1 MREDKKDP
9 AKKNFFISIH
19 HNHFAGSSF
28 QECASRIV
36 ICVYSKQNEATS
48 ITINDEDCDKWHVDR
63 LSLAMSENTNNRQ
76 ETQSCI
82 PSTASSTASS
92 VSSVQCSDN
101 RKNELS
107 EMQLLKMKN
116 IALERELNALKS
128 QQKNGQSQIDDI
140 RCSQSSQSSQGSQ
153 ACTRAYVRSKS
164 MDDIKKKDDA
174 PKLKRK
180 LKAAHK
186 EITALKIDN
195 KRLQKDNERLSKN
208 FGRASFVHFTPPNFT
223 PPTLTP
229 PNPNNHHCKIKE
241 PALKKR
247 KIDT

>member
-1 MREDKKDP
+1 MREDKKD
-9 AKKNFFISIH
+9 ATKKNFFISIH

-36 ICVYSKQNEATS
+36 ICVYSKQNEAMS

-76 ETQSCI
+76 TVPVTQSSI
-82 PSTASSTASS
+82 PSTESSTASS

-101 RKNELS
+101 RRKNELS

-128 QQKNGQSQIDDI
+128 QQTNAE
-140 RCSQSSQSSQGSQ
+140 SSQSSQGSQ

-164 MDDIKKKDDA
+164 MDDIKKKDNA

-195 KRLQKDNERLSKN
+195 KRLQKDNERLSKS
-208 FGRASFVHFTPPNFT
+208 FGRASFVHLTPPNFT

-247 KIDT
+247 KIDM